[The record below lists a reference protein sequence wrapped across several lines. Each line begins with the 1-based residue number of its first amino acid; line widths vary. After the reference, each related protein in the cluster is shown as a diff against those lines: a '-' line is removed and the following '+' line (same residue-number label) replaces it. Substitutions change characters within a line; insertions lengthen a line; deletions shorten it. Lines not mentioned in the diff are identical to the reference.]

1 MARTKKHEVLRE
13 VTVDCVSIWARE
25 IEILTQLAT
34 TAFDGNLVPLRTETT
49 SIDETR
55 NRMEAIG
62 YCLQQIA
69 ELSHNLVSA
78 SNALIREAPVEIR
91 N

>member
-13 VTVDCVSIWARE
+13 VTVDCVGIWARE
-25 IEILTQLAT
+25 IELFTQMAT
-34 TAFDGNLVPLRTETT
+34 TAFDGNLVPIRAGVTPAE
-49 SIDETR
+49 ETR
-55 NRMEAIG
+55 DRMEAIG
-62 YCLQQIA
+62 LCLERIA

-78 SNALIREAPVEIR
+78 SNAIALDGYTELR